1 MRLFHKKYHP
11 PGTAPGTLVTH
22 AAEASRPPTVHLLDY
37 STDGINEIEQPEL
50 DAIDEILKS
59 DSVTWLRVNGCPDAD
74 WMQRFGTLIDL
85 HPLAQEDIL
94 NGGQRSK
101 LEPYDNQLFI
111 VMNLPDIHDDSVDI
125 EQLYLFWHEQYLVTF
140 YTGLHDPFEPLLK
153 RLHAA
158 GTRLRSHGLDYL
170 AYAILDLS
178 IDKAFPVLEFLGLK
192 LEALE
197 ERMMDDPDQSV
208 LHAIHTLKRQIILLR
223 RAVWPQREV
232 INQLLRDEGD
242 WISEPVRL
250 YLRDCYDHTVQIM
263 DLVESYRD
271 TGASLHDLYLSSAS
285 MRMNDIMRVLT
296 IIATIFI
303 PLTFIAG
310 VYGMNFGGES
320 TSPWAMPELRWSFG
334 YPLVWLLF
342 IVIAVVMLCWFRR
355 KRWL

>member
-1 MRLFHKKYHP
+1 MRLFHKRYHP
-11 PGTAPGTLVTH
+11 PGTAPGTLVTRT
-22 AAEASRPPTVHLLDY
+22 AQANRPPTLHLLKY
-37 STDGINEIEQPEL
+37 SADDISEVEQPEL
-50 DAIDEILKS
+50 DAIGGMLKS
-59 DSVTWLRVNGCPDAD
+59 DKVTWLRVNGCPDAD
-74 WMQRFGTLIDL
+74 WMHRFGTLIDL

-111 VMNLPDIHDDSVDI
+111 VMNLPDIHDDSVEI

-140 YTGLHDPFEPLLK
+140 YTGMHDPFEALLK
-153 RLHAA
+153 RLHAV

-170 AYAILDLS
+170 AYAILDLA

-197 ERMMDDPDQSV
+197 ERMMDHPDQSI
-208 LHAIHTLKRQIILLR
+208 LRATHNLKRQIILLR

-232 INQLLRDEGD
+232 INQLFRDESD

-303 PLTFIAG
+303 PLTFITG

-320 TSPWAMPELRWSFG
+320 TSPWAMPELRWPFG
-334 YPLVWLLF
+334 YPLVWLSF
-342 IVIAVVMLCWFRR
+342 VVIATVMLFWFRR